1 MTVMDLDRWRTL
13 EPLLD
18 HALELAP
25 EPRAAWLESLRA
37 SSPELA
43 AELTALLA
51 CDDIA
56 ERGGFLSELSKPS
69 LAGLRLGA
77 YTLER
82 ELGRGGMGSV
92 WLARRT
98 DGRFDGLAAVKLLN
112 ISLSTASWQERFR
125 QEGSILAR
133 LTHPGIARLF
143 DAGVSGDGQPYL
155 VLEYVDGQ
163 RIDTFV
169 ADRQLG
175 VRERVQLILQVLDA
189 VGHAH
194 ANLVIHRDL
203 KPTNILVTAAG
214 AVKLLDFGI
223 ASPVCA
229 GIDAS
234 DTSGASSTGSAA
246 SLDGARAFTPEFAA
260 PEQVRGEVITTAT
273 DIYGLGVLLYMLLSG
288 HHPTAERSQ
297 IAGTNFDALFAH
309 EPAPLGLGISTS
321 SSQRRCA
328 GSRRSAIRRPPS
340 SRQTCSAGC
349 ATSR

>member
-1 MTVMDLDRWRTL
+1 MTS
-13 EPLLD
+13 PS
-18 HALELAP
+18 
-25 EPRAAWLESLRA
+25 AA
-37 SSPELA
+37 
-43 AELTALLA
+43 
-51 CDDIA
+51 
-56 ERGGFLSELSKPS
+56 GFCPSCPKPS

-175 VRERVQLILQVLDA
+175 R
-189 VGHAH
+189 
-194 ANLVIHRDL
+194 
-203 KPTNILVTAAG
+203 AG
-214 AVKLLDFGI
+214 ART
-223 ASPVCA
+223 AHTA
-229 GIDAS
+229 
-234 DTSGASSTGSAA
+234 
-246 SLDGARAFTPEFAA
+246 GAR
-260 PEQVRGEVITTAT
+260 RGGPCAC
-273 DIYGLGVLLYMLLSG
+273 
-288 HHPTAERSQ
+288 
-297 IAGTNFDALFAH
+297 
-309 EPAPLGLGISTS
+309 EPRHS
-321 SSQRRCA
+321 S
-328 GSRRSAIRRPPS
+328 
-340 SRQTCSAGC
+340 
-349 ATSR
+349 